1 MAKDFYKVLGVEK
14 SAGKDEIKK
23 AFYKLAQQYHPDKKT
38 GDEAKFK
45 EVNEAY
51 QVLSDDDKRKRYD
64 QFGSADAS
72 GFNGGGAGGFGG
84 FDFSGF
90 DFNGQGFDMGDIFDM
105 FGGQSGGRR
114 QRASRGRDIEI
125 DLELFLDEAIY
136 GVRKTQKLRKPSSC
150 MKCAGT
156 GAKDGKMSKC
166 GTCDGRGQVARVMQ
180 TPFGAIQSAAAC
192 SDCNG
197 RGEKPKERCTNC
209 AGTGIEKREEEVVIP
224 VPAAVRD
231 GETLRMPGKGEYVSN
246 GVSGDLYI
254 HIRVRP
260 HKVWHR
266 EGDDLVAELDI
277 KLTEA
282 VLGAKKTL
290 HGLDGKELEINIPE
304 RTSPGTI
311 LRMKG
316 KGIPGIKRGNAGD
329 LLVELKMKDIPKPSR
344 NAKKLLDELAQEG
357 Y

>member
-51 QVLSDDDKRKRYD
+51 QVLSDDTKRKNYD

-72 GFNGGGAGGFGG
+72 GFGGGAGGFGG

-90 DFNGQGFDMGDIFDM
+90 GGAQGFDMGDIFDM
-105 FGGQSGGRR
+105 FGGGMGGGSRR
-114 QRASRGRDIEI
+114 TRQPTGRDIEI
-125 DLELFLDEAIY
+125 DLELFLDESIY
-136 GVRKTQKLRKPSSC
+136 GVKKTQKLRKPSPC
-150 MKCAGT
+150 GKCNGT
-156 GAKDGKMSKC
+156 GAKDGKMMQC

-180 TPFGAIQSAAAC
+180 TPFGAIQSATTCTDC
-192 SDCNG
+192 SG
-197 RGEKPKERCTNC
+197 RGEKPKERCTQC
-209 AGTGIEKREEEVVIP
+209 AGTGVEKREEEVIIP
-224 VPAAVRD
+224 VPGGVRD
-231 GETLRMPGKGEYVSN
+231 GETLRMPGKGEFVSN
-246 GVSGDLYI
+246 GVPGDLYI

-260 HKVWHR
+260 HKVWRR
-266 EGDDLVAELDI
+266 EGDDLVTTLNI

-282 VLGAKKTL
+282 ILGVKKVVA
-290 HGLDGKELEINIPE
+290 GLDGKDITIEIPE

-311 LRMKG
+311 LRMKN
-316 KGIPGIKRGNAGD
+316 KGIPGVRRGNAGD
-329 LLVELKMKDIPKPSR
+329 LLIELKMNEIAKP
-344 NAKKLLDELAQEG
+344 NKKVKQLLEELAKEG
-357 Y
+357 F